1 MLHIDK
7 SSYLMIHID
16 GLENFKKY
24 VIPVASS
31 MNGGIEVPIKENN
44 NIALRSLYE
53 PPRKRR

>member
-1 MLHIDK
+1 
-7 SSYLMIHID
+7 MIHID